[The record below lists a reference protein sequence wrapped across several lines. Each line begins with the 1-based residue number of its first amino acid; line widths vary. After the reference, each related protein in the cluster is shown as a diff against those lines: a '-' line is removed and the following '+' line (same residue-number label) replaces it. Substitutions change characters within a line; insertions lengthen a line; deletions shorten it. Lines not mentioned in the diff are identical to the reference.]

1 MTQTAT
7 QAQTQTRAPA
17 DPFARPVSRR
27 PHWRWQHYMAVV
39 AVIYLAW
46 EAWTLVAWLAA
57 GPYQV
62 TAFRDSGSLAFRAA
76 RVYEGIAILM
86 GIGVGSFVVRQ
97 VRRERRL
104 TFDAMMCIAGALV
117 YWQDPLANFYQSIFT
132 YSSNWVNLVN
142 WCSKMPLV
150 ANPDCGRTVEP
161 VLFLGLF
168 YSFGFLFAAL
178 IGGWVM
184 RTVRARWP
192 EISRGR
198 MLVVIGVI
206 GMLFDMALEIPMVN
220 LQLWAYPGY
229 PNFIGSPQHRY
240 PLFVMVGA
248 FYFFGGLT
256 VMRNFKNDKG
266 QTVFERGLDH
276 LRPGRRTALVL
287 LSVIGSVQLFVTTT
301 NMAFMMAAGPFADP
315 SPNLPAHVINGFCDQ
330 SGFEH
335 TRYGPCPGTPGY
347 RAPVRHLPG
356 EGPPGGARPEDFY
369 TR

>member
-1 MTQTAT
+1 MTQTTVPTSRPT
-7 QAQTQTRAPA
+7 QRLDLGRSAAG
-17 DPFARPVSRR
+17 R
-27 PHWRWQHYMAVV
+27 PHWRWQHYLALV
-39 AVIYLAW
+39 AIVYLAW
-46 EAWTLVAWLAA
+46 EAWTLVAWLAD
-57 GPYQV
+57 GPYQI
-62 TAFRDSGSLAFRAA
+62 TAFRDSGSLAWRMA
-76 RVYEGIAILM
+76 RVYEAIAIAM
-86 GIGVGSFVVRQ
+86 GIGVGTFVVRQ

-142 WCSKMPLV
+142 WCSNTPLV

-184 RTVRARWP
+184 RTVRRRWP
-192 EISRGR
+192 GISTGR
-198 MLVVIGVI
+198 MIIVIGCV
-206 GMLFDMALEIPMVN
+206 GMLFDMALEIPMTH

-229 PNFIGSPQHRY
+229 PDWIGTENHRY

-256 VMRNFKNDKG
+256 VMRNFRNDKG

-276 LRPGRRTALVL
+276 IKPGRRTWLVL
-287 LSVIGSVQLFVTTT
+287 LSVIGFVQLFVTTT
-301 NMAFMMAAGPFADP
+301 NMFFMMAAGPFADP
-315 SPNLPAHVINGFCDQ
+315 SPNYAPHVINGLCDQ
-330 SGFEH
+330 SGFEN

-347 RAPVRHLPG
+347 RAPIRKLPG
-356 EGPPGGARPEDFY
+356 EGPPAGARAEDFY